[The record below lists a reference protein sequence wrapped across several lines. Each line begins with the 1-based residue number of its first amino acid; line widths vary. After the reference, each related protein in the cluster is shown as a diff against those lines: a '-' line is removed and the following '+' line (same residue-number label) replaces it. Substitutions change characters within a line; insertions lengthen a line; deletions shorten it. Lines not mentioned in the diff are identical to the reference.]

1 MAEIRKPAVPIL
13 QGGRTLYLT
22 SFTVRDIM
30 RDGLYRVD
38 RLDVQAGRG
47 MQRLLNMGRA
57 RSFAR
62 DFSDADRHNQAFL
75 PTSVFWA
82 TEGSVSYDERAKEIF
97 FDDAEHSRVCPFDV
111 VDGQHRLEGLKEAA
125 ESNERLLDFPISV
138 VIAHKMNEAE
148 RMLQF
153 LIVNTKQQP
162 VDQGVAQFIT
172 ARFTQMDGVQDLPY
186 LPGWLDKQV
195 KRGSD
200 DQALQIARTLNS
212 DKSSSWRGRIQFAH
226 ETKSRQHTITQK
238 SFVAAV
244 KRLVLN
250 PHHPYNDLPLQPEK
264 RVAVLINYWNAVD
277 KLFVH
282 QPDDNHASP
291 DSSGPPRTR
300 LRIAADLRRHGD
312 ARTSSVVYKS
322 NGVEFFLSV
331 FSSVLTALARD
342 RQFTQDAIVRCLESA
357 ADHLEPHVLTVMSP
371 EFWKSGGGASNMNR
385 SGIRDHA
392 SAFRTAISQAH
403 EDDVQ
408 V

>member
-1 MAEIRKPAVPIL
+1 MAEIRKPAVPIQ

-22 SFTVRDIM
+22 AFTVRDIM
-30 RDGLYRVD
+30 RDDLYRVD
-38 RLDVQAGRG
+38 RLDVQEETG
-47 MQRLLNMGRA
+47 MQRLLNKTRA

-62 DFSDADRHNQAFL
+62 DFADADRHNQAFL

-82 TEGSVSYDERAKEIF
+82 TEGSVSYDEQTKEIF
-97 FDDAEHSRVCPFDV
+97 FDDVEHSGVCPFDV

-125 ESNERLLDFPISV
+125 GSNERLLDFPISV

-186 LPGWLDKQV
+186 LPSWLEKEV

-200 DQALQIARTLNS
+200 DQALQIARKLNN
-212 DKSSSWRGRIQFAH
+212 DETSSWRGRIQFAD
-226 ETKSRQHTITQK
+226 EPKSQRHTITQR

-277 KLFVH
+277 TLFLH
-282 QPDDNHASP
+282 QPPMPTPASDSASP
-291 DSSGPPRTR
+291 AITVFRR
-300 LRIAADLRRHGD
+300 QADFRRRDD
-312 ARTSSVVYKS
+312 ARTNSIVYKS

-331 FSSVLTALARD
+331 FSSVLTALARE

-357 ADHLEPHVLTVMSP
+357 AEHLEPHALQVMSP
-371 EFWKSGGGASNMNR
+371 EFWKSGGGASNLNR
-385 SGIRDHA
+385 SGVRDLA
-392 SAFRTAISQAH
+392 SAFRTAITQAH

-408 V
+408 I